1 MHLNSYKIKIR
12 ASLNSKKKK
21 KQHSLLPRNA
31 ISLILERYH
40 VLSFEENSQISKIS
54 LCQTPLRCILDAQTT
69 LLTYIIIF

>member
-12 ASLNSKKKK
+12 ASLNSKKK

-31 ISLILERYH
+31 ISLILERYD
-40 VLSFEENSQISKIS
+40 VLSFGENSQISKIS
-54 LCQTPLRCILDAQTT
+54 PCQTPLRCILDAQTT

>member
-21 KQHSLLPRNA
+21 KQHYLQPRNA